1 MKSFEKITENTYRI
15 TMMYKDIFTTVYL
28 LIAKNGMILF
38 DAAGFDEDIDEVLVP
53 ALAQM
58 GVTAE
63 NLKYVFISH
72 NHRDHA
78 GGLARFA
85 ANYPATTIVS
95 RSPVLQEKYA
105 GHPFLSPEEG
115 EMLLD
120 TYRVIPIVG
129 HTADSAALLD
139 TRTNTLITGDCL
151 QLYGIC
157 GSEDWA
163 SNINFPTEHVKALG
177 KLGEMEIDAIYTAHD
192 YHPLGYFAV
201 GREAVAD
208 YLAACLSPLQ
218 RMKELILA
226 NPAATDADVRALY
239 NAQEGVPTVRE
250 AVIKAVR
257 KSVAEGAL

>member
-1 MKSFEKITENTYRI
+1 MKGFEKITGSIYRI
-15 TMMYKDIFTTVYL
+15 TTTYKDIFTTVYL
-28 LIAKNGMILF
+28 LIAPNGVILF
-38 DAAGFDEDIDEVLVP
+38 DAASFDEDVDQVLVP
-53 ALAQM
+53 ALEQL

-63 NLKYVFISH
+63 KLKYVFISH

-78 GGLARFA
+78 GGLSRFA
-85 ANYPATTIVS
+85 ARYPETTIVS

-105 GHPFLSPEEG
+105 GHPFLFPEEG

-163 SNINFPTEHVKALG
+163 SNINFPAEHWQALDRLE
-177 KLGEMEIDAIYTAHD
+177 KMPIAAVYTAHD
-192 YHPLGYFAV
+192 YYPHGYFAV
-201 GREAVAD
+201 GEAEVARYITACRE
-208 YLAACLSPLQ
+208 PLL
-218 RMKELILA
+218 RIKELIVA
-226 NPAATDADVRALY
+226 HPEADDAAVRALY
-239 NAQEGVPTVRE
+239 NTTEGIPTVRE
-250 AVIKAVR
+250 AVVRAVR
-257 KSVAEGAL
+257 KSVLTGEI